1 VGETLAFAREVS
13 TACLAFGASSGPVLY
28 YTARVGEGERLT
40 VLARRTSSTFFQP
53 LVRVIDG
60 CASAMCLS
68 SLA

>member
-1 VGETLAFAREVS
+1 MGETLAFAREVS